1 MTAQNEPDPQADP
14 QADPVKKRIAFFCIP
29 AHGHTNPML
38 PVAAELVRRG
48 HTVRF
53 YSFGGTGG
61 LPDFSEK
68 IRKTGAEFVPCDA
81 CMPAVSAAEI
91 AGLKRVSITEMT
103 VQAIRVTLA
112 MDAFLDAEFKSFRP
126 DVVYTDSA
134 CFWGKLNAWK
144 HHVPMVV
151 STSTF
156 AFNQLSSTYMK
167 HPPAEIADM
176 VFGLPRIGK
185 ALKSMEP
192 YGYKVKNPLTLVQS
206 DNKTDSVVYTS
217 RRFQPF
223 AESFSGH
230 YAFVGPSVF
239 SDAVPDKKK
248 ARPLVYIS
256 LGTVINDRPDFYG
269 KCIEALKDMDV
280 DVLISCGM
288 ALDREKLGVLPEN
301 VRVEPYVD
309 QLDVLSRA
317 DVFLTHCG
325 MNSVSESLYMATP
338 MVLYPQT
345 GEQYAVAKRTA
356 ELGAGILLV
365 KSLGE
370 IAGPSTK
377 PDTLKGIRA
386 AVQNVLE
393 NASYRDAAAECGRDF
408 RACSGVAGAA
418 DFIENAPHDP
428 PAGRDIL
435 KEVKRESVEFQ
446 ILCWLNLAAVML
458 LGFMISGR
466 WNPVC
471 CYLLPLPILVLAVIF
486 YIAGKGIQLDR
497 YMKLVRSDPKEYR
510 REARIR
516 FLFWG
521 VLLPLF
527 ILLSPFLF
535 SFGDPVCVHTYLN
548 TRTFEYESY
557 VRVGPLVFQQD
568 SASFFQGDLEPYRNA
583 LRQDR
588 LPEYWIRTGMHAYTI
603 TFNDYSPYIR
613 GGKYPVK
620 VRYFLWEHI
629 QEMID
634 PDYKET
640 EEEFSDRFTDFIL
653 SLNED
658 ERYKGAL
665 LPADTDLRARS
676 GKSL

>member
-1 MTAQNEPDPQADP
+1 VTTPNELEPQQSAPQAAP
-14 QADPVKKRIAFFCIP
+14 QTAPLKKRIAFFCIP

-48 HTVRF
+48 HAVRF

-61 LPDFSEK
+61 LPDFSDK

-81 CMPAVSAAEI
+81 YMPEVSAAEI

-103 VQAIRVTLA
+103 VQAIRITLA

-126 DVVYTDSA
+126 DVVYADSA

-144 HHVPMVV
+144 RHVPMVV

-176 VFGLPRIGK
+176 IFGLPRIGK

-217 RRFQPF
+217 RRFQPY

-239 SDAVPDKKK
+239 SDAAPDKKK

-256 LGTVINDRPDFYG
+256 LGTVINERPDFYN

-345 GEQYAVAKRTA
+345 GEQYAVAQRA
-356 ELGAGILLV
+356 VELGAGV
-365 KSLGE
+365 F
-370 IAGPSTK
+370 
-377 PDTLKGIRA
+377 LKNDSVAGIRA
-386 AVQNVLE
+386 AVRNVLG
-393 NASYRDAAAECGRDF
+393 NASYRDAAAVCGRDF
-408 RACSGVAGAA
+408 RSCSGVSGAA
-418 DFIENAPHDP
+418 DFIENAPHEWNGVDV
-428 PAGRDIL
+428 L
-435 KEVKRESVEFQ
+435 KELNKTNIRFQ
-446 ILCWLNLAAVML
+446 IVYWSIVSVLIFLAGFYIDRKYLWLIGLAAGL
-458 LGFMISGR
+458 ISK
-466 WNPVC
+466 
-471 CYLLPLPILVLAVIF
+471 PI
-486 YIAGKGIQLDR
+486 GKSVQNRR
-497 YMKLVRSDPKEYR
+497 YAQFVRSGQSSPEANR

-516 FLFWG
+516 VLFWG

-535 SFGDPVCVHTYLN
+535 GAGEPVCVRTYLN
-548 TRTFEYESY
+548 TKTFEYETF
-557 VRVGPLVFQQD
+557 VRVGPLVFKQD
-568 SASFFQGDLEPYRNA
+568 SASFFQGDLDPYRNA
-583 LRQDR
+583 LQQDR
-588 LPEYWIRTGMHAYTI
+588 LPEHWIQTYEHAYDI
-603 TFNDYSPYIR
+603 TFNEIFVEVK
-613 GGKYPVK
+613 GGKYPADLAN
-620 VRYFLWEHI
+620 FLKQHYLD
-629 QEMID
+629 MMD
-634 PDYKET
+634 PDSKET
-640 EEEFSDRFTDFIL
+640 EEEFSSQFTDFIL
-653 SLNED
+653 SLDED

-676 GKSL
+676 RKF